1 MMAATPEQLERHERR
16 LERLIAAVPYLLLLI
31 STTLAVL
38 TGPQD
43 WGDRLVALG
52 LAAAAAVWMWL
63 MSVRRTPGPTYVIGL
78 IVLIALLSIHDTW
91 FASFFAFTGYLHSWQ
106 YLRGSWRFVGVTAT
120 AAISIT
126 AYMGGPPEPNPPA
139 ILTYLFF
146 IAAIVALVGV
156 FSFLGDVTSE
166 RSTERKNM
174 VAQLQETIQENAGLH
189 AQLLLQAREAGIL
202 DERQRMA
209 REIHDTLAQG
219 LAGIVTQL
227 QAARRAGES
236 GATEVWLGH
245 VDNATRLARE
255 SLDEARR
262 SVAAITPGQLES
274 AHLPEAI
281 ATVASEWAD
290 LSGVRVEVSTTGTAR
305 PLHPE
310 VEVTLLRI
318 AQEALSNIAKHAS
331 ASRVGITLSYMDD
344 VITLDVRDDGAGFEP
359 VRARDRGGY
368 GLTSMHQ
375 RANRLAGTV
384 EIESEPGSG
393 TAISATIPATT
404 GVPPRV
410 PPRPE
415 EGTRA

>member
-1 MMAATPEQLERHERR
+1 MAATPEQLDRHERQ
-16 LERLIAAVPYLLLLI
+16 LDRLIAAVPYLLLVV

-43 WGDRLVALG
+43 WADRFTALG
-52 LAAAAAVWMWL
+52 LAAAAAAWMWV
-63 MSVRRTPGPTYVIGL
+63 MSVRRAPGPAYIIGL
-78 IVLIALLSIHDTW
+78 VVLIALLCIQDTW

-106 YLRGSWRFVGVTAT
+106 YLRGNWRFVGVTAT

-126 AYMGGPPEPNPPA
+126 AYMGGPPEPNPAA

-166 RSTERKNM
+166 RSSERKKM
-174 VAQLQETIQENAGLH
+174 VARLEETIQENAGLH
-189 AQLLLQAREAGIL
+189 AQLLVQAREAGIL

-227 QAARRAGES
+227 QAAVRADES
-236 GATEVWLGH
+236 GATEAWRGH

-262 SVAAITPGQLES
+262 SVSAITPGQLES
-274 AHLPEAI
+274 AQLPEAI
-281 ATVASEWAD
+281 AAVAADWAD
-290 LSGVRVEVSTTGTAR
+290 LNAVRVEVSTTGTAR
-305 PLHPE
+305 TLHPE

-318 AQEALSNIAKHAS
+318 AQEALANVAKHAG
-331 ASRVGITLSYMDD
+331 ASRVGLTLSYMDD
-344 VITLDVRDDGAGFEP
+344 RITLDVRDDGIGFEP
-359 VRARDRGGY
+359 SHAGAGGGY
-368 GLTSMHQ
+368 GLTSMSQ
-375 RANRLAGTV
+375 RASRLAGSV
-384 EIESEPGSG
+384 EIESEPGNG
-393 TAISATIPATT
+393 TAISATIPASESLL
-404 GVPPRV
+404 PRT
-410 PPRPE
+410 E
-415 EGTRA
+415 EGSDA